1 MTLDKKQIE
10 ALIKLISASS
20 TSHVYN
26 SNRNTYD
33 QLYKQLENQLVKL
46 TV

>member
-1 MTLDKKQIE
+1 MTLDKQKIE
-10 ALIKLISASS
+10 ALIKLIDASS

-26 SNRNTYD
+26 SSRDTYD
-33 QLYKQLENQLVKL
+33 ELNKQLKDHLVKL

>member
-26 SNRNTYD
+26 SSRDTYD
-33 QLYKQLENQLVKL
+33 ELSKQLKNQLVKL

>member
-26 SNRNTYD
+26 TNRLTYD
-33 QLYKQLENQLVKL
+33 VLAKQLEDQLVKL

>member
-1 MTLDKKQIE
+1 MKLDKKEIE
-10 ALIKLISASS
+10 ALIKLINSSS

-26 SNRNTYD
+26 SSRDTYD
-33 QLYKQLENQLVKL
+33 SLSKQLQDQLVKL

>member
-1 MTLDKKQIE
+1 MTLDKKEIE

-33 QLYKQLENQLVKL
+33 ELYKQLENQLVKL

>member
-1 MTLDKKQIE
+1 MKLDKKEIE
-10 ALIKLISASS
+10 ALIKLISSSS

-26 SNRNTYD
+26 SSRDTYD
-33 QLYKQLENQLVKL
+33 SLSKQLQDQLVKL

>member
-1 MTLDKKQIE
+1 MTLDKKEIE

-26 SNRNTYD
+26 SSRDTYD
-33 QLYKQLENQLVKL
+33 SLSKQLQDQLVKL

>member
-20 TSHVYN
+20 TSHVYS

-33 QLYKQLENQLVKL
+33 ELYKQLENQLVKL

>member
-26 SNRNTYD
+26 SNRHTYD
-33 QLYKQLENQLVKL
+33 VLSKRLEDQLVKL